1 MNEKEKD
8 YISVGNA
15 SSISGLSVQTI
26 RKMVDTQKISGYK
39 TPSGQRRVNR
49 KDIQE
54 MFNNM
59 LDDEN
64 KQTIKRQNFL
74 YTRVSTKKQ
83 LGDLSRQIEYVRR
96 PEYDDYILIQD
107 VGSGINFKRKGISTI
122 LDSCIQGTVG
132 EIVVAHRDRLSR
144 FGFDLINLFVQKAGG
159 KITVLENDKITTSE
173 IELAEDLLSIV
184 HIYSCRQMGKRSY
197 SNKNKSTEGVENDK
211 DKDLPNKGTEVVN

>member
-49 KDIQE
+49 RDIQE

-59 LDDEN
+59 LDDEK
-64 KQTIKRQNFL
+64 KQTIKKQNFL

-83 LGDLSRQIEYVRR
+83 LGDLSRQIEYIRR
-96 PEYDDYILIQD
+96 PEYDGYILIQD

-122 LDSCIQGTVG
+122 LDSCVQGTIG
-132 EIVVAHRDRLSR
+132 EIIVAHRDRLSR
-144 FGFDLINLFVQKAGG
+144 FGFDLIDLFVQKAGG
-159 KITVLENDKITTSE
+159 KITVLENNKITTSE

-211 DKDLPNKGTEVVN
+211 DKDLPNKGTEVIN